1 MPSSLDLIERIG
13 QLIRFEQREI
23 GVREDLHPIHI
34 QVLQY
39 LDKCNRYSDTPLALS
54 HYLGS
59 TKGTISQSI
68 LVLEKKQLIKKVP
81 DNKDKRVV
89 HLKLTPKAKK
99 VLLKIDEQIFT
110 DDLLDKYS
118 DHVNNTVNK
127 TLQSILKDLQ
137 TRNNHRT
144 FGQCSSCRFFTKEG
158 ENKYRCGLTSEPL
171 KLEETVKICLEHE
184 PSK

>member
-1 MPSSLDLIERIG
+1 MPATLDLIERIG

-23 GVREDLHPIHI
+23 GVREDLHPIHV

-39 LDKCNRYSDTPLALS
+39 LGKCNRYSDTPLALS
-54 HYLGS
+54 NYLGS

-68 LVLEKKQLIKKVP
+68 LVLEKKLLLKKIS
-81 DNKDKRVV
+81 DKKDKRVI

-99 VLLKIDEQIFT
+99 FLHKIDKQIFT
-110 DDLLDKYS
+110 DKLLNKYS

-127 TLQSILKDLQ
+127 TLKSILKDLQ

-144 FGQCSSCRFFTKEG
+144 FGQCNSCRFFTIEG
-158 ENKYRCGLTSEPL
+158 ENRFRCGLTSEPL
-171 KLEETVKICLEHE
+171 KSEETLKICLEHE
-184 PSK
+184 PMK

>member
-23 GVREDLHPIHI
+23 GVREDLHPTHI

-68 LVLEKKQLIKKVP
+68 LVLQKKQLLKKVP
-81 DNKDKRVV
+81 DKNDKRVV

-99 VLLKIDEQIFT
+99 LLRKIDEEIFT
-110 DDLLDKYS
+110 EDLLSRYS
-118 DHVNNTVNK
+118 DQVNSTVNE
-127 TLQSILKDLQ
+127 TLKSILKDLQ
-137 TRNNHRT
+137 IRNNHRT
-144 FGQCSSCRFFTKEG
+144 FGQCSTCRFFTNEG
-158 ENKYRCGLTSEPL
+158 ENKFRCGLTSEPL
-171 KLEETVKICLEHE
+171 KLW
-184 PSK
+184 SY